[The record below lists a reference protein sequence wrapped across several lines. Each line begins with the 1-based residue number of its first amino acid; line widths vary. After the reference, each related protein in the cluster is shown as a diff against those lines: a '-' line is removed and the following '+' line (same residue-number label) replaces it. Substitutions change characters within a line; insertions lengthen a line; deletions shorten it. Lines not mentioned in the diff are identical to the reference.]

1 MANYTLVFKSN
12 HGQSVI
18 VRALVEGML
27 ASSPTN
33 VVTYIDTYGKTPAD
47 IDDEIALITDPQD
60 FLLYV
65 AVSVGSTD
73 DITTAQYNT
82 LVATLTDP
90 LDVETFT
97 TTDRADGVD
106 MAYQA
111 WQELVPDKNP
121 PLTIVYMADLLA
133 NLTPAEEA
141 MGFALESAIRA
152 KYNDLT
158 DNDTQHDL
166 FSIID
171 KGFLQTGTNTVTM
184 GNMSFPIIDYDIM
197 NRIIE
202 EGYVGT
208 GNNTGACIF
217 QVFESDGS
225 TPLAGAT
232 ISIDLQSGTTDADG
246 FAVIDDLHVGILYY
260 VVSKTGY
267 SNKEGYAQITNS
279 DPTDFQSVTMA
290 DAAVLT
296 VTVTDDAAATVS
308 GATVRVGTQTG
319 TTNGSGVA
327 TFNLPFDSDC
337 IVNAN
342 KTGYIDGVGT
352 VDIDHT
358 TETLTVVITRA
369 SELTVTVTDDAS
381 AAVENAVVTVGD
393 VQVNTDASGEA
404 VFTVPYGEC
413 GIAVE
418 KANYISASDVATI
431 NGATEAVAITL
442 KRACELTIVARD
454 EDMVVIENVT
464 VTIGDIQVNSD
475 VSGHAV
481 FTVPYGECAVTAAK
495 TGYISN
501 FAILTI
507 AAATDTQPVTLS
519 TASVLTVT
527 VLQLS
532 DDAPIENAE
541 VSVNNITSLTSAA
554 GTVDITV
561 PYNETVNYKLT
572 PVVAAKTGYI
582 TNYGS
587 LDVNGATEALTIKL
601 AV

>member
-60 FLLYV
+60 FLYV

-73 DITTAQYNT
+73 DITTAQYNA

-97 TTDRADGVD
+97 TTDRAAGGVD

-152 KYNDLT
+152 KYNDIT

-166 FSIID
+166 FSILD
-171 KGFLQTGTNTVTM
+171 MGFLQTGINTVTM

-279 DPTDFQSVTMA
+279 EPTAFQSVTMA

-369 SELTVTVTDDAS
+369 SELTVTV
-381 AAVENAVVTVGD
+381 
-393 VQVNTDASGEA
+393 
-404 VFTVPYGEC
+404 
-413 GIAVE
+413 
-418 KANYISASDVATI
+418 
-431 NGATEAVAITL
+431 
-442 KRACELTIVARD
+442 
-454 EDMVVIENVT
+454 
-464 VTIGDIQVNSD
+464 
-475 VSGHAV
+475 
-481 FTVPYGECAVTAAK
+481 
-495 TGYISN
+495 
-501 FAILTI
+501 
-507 AAATDTQPVTLS
+507 
-519 TASVLTVT
+519 
-527 VLQLS
+527 LQLS